1 MILSAK
7 DMKAFSY
14 VVLCREIGEV
24 RAMFK
29 FFMEGDGIPR
39 NVKEELWWKDIE
51 KLESE
56 DSAIDILEER
66 LRKELSIL
74 RIKAKNIRNEIA
86 FSEQSP
92 Q

>member
-24 RAMFK
+24 RTMFK

-56 DSAIDILEER
+56 DSDIDILEER
-66 LRKELSIL
+66 LRKELFIL
-74 RIKAKNIRNEIA
+74 RVKAKNIRNEIA
-86 FSEQSP
+86 FSEQYVA
-92 Q
+92 